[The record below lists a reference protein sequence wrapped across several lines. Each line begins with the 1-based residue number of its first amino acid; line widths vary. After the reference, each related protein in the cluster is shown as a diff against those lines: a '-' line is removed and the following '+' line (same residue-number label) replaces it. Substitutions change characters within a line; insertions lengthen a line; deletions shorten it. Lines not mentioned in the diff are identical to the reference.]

1 MICDNYTTT
10 IKELK
15 WAGTGKKKKKSP
27 SKLDAE
33 YDQDISVS
41 NVFALISVWRNDFNN
56 EDEETINEE
65 EKSGEDLVQEAAN
78 QIHVNKRCERRLGN
92 D

>member
-1 MICDNYTTT
+1 M
-10 IKELK
+10 
-15 WAGTGKKKKKSP
+15 GRRSKKKRKKSP

-65 EKSGEDLVQEAAN
+65 EKSGEDLVEEAAN
-78 QIHVNKRCERRLGN
+78 
-92 D
+92 

>member
-1 MICDNYTTT
+1 MICDNYKTT

-15 WAGTGKKKKKSP
+15 WAGAEKNKEKKKKSP

-56 EDEETINEE
+56 EI
-65 EKSGEDLVQEAAN
+65 GRA
-78 QIHVNKRCERRLGN
+78 HV
-92 D
+92 

>member
-1 MICDNYTTT
+1 MICDNYTTP

-15 WAGTGKKKKKSP
+15 WAGAEKKKKSP

-41 NVFALISVWRNDFNN
+41 NIFALISVWRNDFNN
-56 EDEETINEE
+56 EDEETINKE
-65 EKSGEDLVQEAAN
+65 EKSGEDFVEEAAN
-78 QIHVNKRCERRLGN
+78 
-92 D
+92 